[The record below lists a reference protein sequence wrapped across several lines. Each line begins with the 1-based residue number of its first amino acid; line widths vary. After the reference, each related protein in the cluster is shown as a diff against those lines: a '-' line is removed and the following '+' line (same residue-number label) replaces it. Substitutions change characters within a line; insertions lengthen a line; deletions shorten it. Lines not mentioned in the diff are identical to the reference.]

1 MSRDSLLI
9 LCATGIALILI
20 CGSYFLWHQQKEIQA
35 LTLEAAVAGTG
46 DASLVAEWT
55 PIVVQVD
62 CSWKDSSQDGGGS
75 GILLKRSNGNF
86 YILTNAHVVTDNT
99 GKRIAQ
105 SCDTVFPDAV
115 STTYTVDHKNITT
128 DPNGADASLLQLPE
142 DSYLTGLVSTNQRKI
157 CTTPP
162 AIGDDMLLLGYPD
175 AGSSNGITV
184 TDGIVAG
191 DEGYDYVSSAKI
203 DGGDSGGAAIDV
215 KNDCYFG
222 IPSYTIDGDYTNL
235 ARVLK
240 WGTMFI
246 DDPGKLSEAR
256 L

>member
-1 MSRDSLLI
+1 MRHNQFI
-9 LCATGIALILI
+9 VICAAGAALILI
-20 CGSYFLWHQQKEIQA
+20 GGGYVLWHQQKEIQT

-46 DASLVAEWT
+46 YASLVAEWT
-55 PIVVQVD
+55 PVVPQVN
-62 CSWKDSSQDGGGS
+62 CNWKDTSQDGGGS

-86 YILTNAHVVTDNT
+86 YILTNAHVVTDNK
-99 GKRIAQ
+99 GSVAQ
-105 SCDTVFPDAV
+105 SCDIVFPDAV

-142 DSYLTGLVSTNQRKI
+142 DSYLTELVSTNQRKI

-184 TDGIVAG
+184 TDGIIAG

-215 KNDCYFG
+215 KDDCYFG

>member
-1 MSRDSLLI
+1 MIRNQFIAICAAGAVLVLIGGGYILL
-9 LCATGIALILI
+9 
-20 CGSYFLWHQQKEIQA
+20 HQQNEIHA
-35 LTLEAAVAGTG
+35 LTLEAVVAGTG
-46 DASLVAEWT
+46 YSSLVEEWT
-55 PIVVQVD
+55 PIVPQVN
-62 CSWKDSSQDGGGS
+62 CNWRDSTQDDGGS
-75 GILLKRSNGNF
+75 GVLLRSSTGTF
-86 YILTNAHVVTDNT
+86 YILTNAHVVTDNK
-99 GKRIAQ
+99 GSVAQ
-105 SCDTVFPDAV
+105 SCDIVFPDAV

-240 WGTMFI
+240 WGSMFT
-246 DDPGKLSEAR
+246 DDPRKLSEAR